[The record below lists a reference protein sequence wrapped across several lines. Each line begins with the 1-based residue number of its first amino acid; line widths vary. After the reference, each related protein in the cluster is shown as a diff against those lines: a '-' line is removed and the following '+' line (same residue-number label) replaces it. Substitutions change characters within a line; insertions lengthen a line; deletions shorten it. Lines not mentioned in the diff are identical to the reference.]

1 MSIIT
6 PEVERQIQHAVTSI
20 GTTVKALIDAGIEP
34 PAIATALSSQFVNFI
49 AMTAA
54 FQGIPREEIMP
65 KMIESFN
72 GMEEFALKQ
81 YDKVTEEMVAMGDK
95 AANDV
100 E

>member
-6 PEVERQIQHAVTSI
+6 PEVERQIQHSVNSI
-20 GTTVKALIDAGIEP
+20 GQTVKALIDAGIEP

-54 FQGIPREEIMP
+54 FQGIARDEMMP
-65 KMIESFN
+65 KMLDSFQQ
-72 GMEEFALKQ
+72 MEEFALKQ
-81 YDKVTEEMVAMGDK
+81 YDKVIAEVSTLAQK